1 MAFKKL
7 VLITIFYSFVNYLT
21 KDSNKC
27 ACESFN
33 NPLSQPQFEME
44 DEYDSYGGTDLKPEA
59 EPVPDDGNVN
69 NGGNN
74 YNNYNGN
81 DDGDDDDDDDDDDG
95 DDGDDDD
102 DEIIN
107 NFDDED
113 DGKNKKK

>member
-7 VLITIFYSFVNYLT
+7 IFITVFYSLVNYLT
-21 KDSNKC
+21 KDSSKC

-33 NPLSQPQFEME
+33 NPLAQPQFEME
-44 DEYDSYGGTDLKPEA
+44 DEYQTHGDSDVKTEA

-74 YNNYNGN
+74 FSNYNGFN
-81 DDGDDDDDDDDDDG
+81 GNDDDGDDDDDDDE
-95 DDGDDDD
+95 DDDD
-102 DEIIN
+102 DIIN